1 MGEGWDGGDS
11 LMNTVYGITNCE
23 TVKKARAWLDK
34 KGIAYQFHDFKKDGL
49 DKDTLNTLLKGLD
62 WETLLNRKGTTWR
75 LLPDEDKTNVNA
87 KKAAA
92 LMLARPTVIKRPV
105 LVVGGKISKYYAGFS
120 EALYQEIFGAKK

>member
-1 MGEGWDGGDS
+1 
-11 LMNTVYGITNCE
+11 MNTVYGITNCE

-49 DKDTLNTLLKGLD
+49 DKDTLDTLLKGLD

-87 KKAAA
+87 RKATA
-92 LMLARPTVIKRPV
+92 LMLTKPSIIKRPI
-105 LVVGGKISKYYAGFS
+105 LLVGGKTPKYYAGFS
-120 EALYQEIFGAKK
+120 EALYQELLGAKK